1 MSDKTMVGVDV
12 GAAGIKGAIV
22 NLETG
27 ELLTER
33 HKLPTPKPATPQ
45 AMADTFAEL
54 IKVLDWNGPIGCGFP
69 AIIKKGVAHS
79 AANIDKSWIGINV
92 EALFS
97 NACGCP
103 VKALNDADAAGIA
116 EMAFGKGKGV
126 DGVVLL
132 VTIGSG
138 LGSALFVNGQ
148 LVPNSELG
156 HIYLKGEEK
165 VAEFKASSAAKK
177 REDISYEI
185 WGKRLND
192 YLVHLDRIF
201 SPDRVILGG
210 GISRKFEKYSSY
222 ITTNVDVVPADLRNN
237 AGSIGAALYAA
248 YPTF

>member
-1 MSDKTMVGVDV
+1 MVGVDV
-12 GAAGIKGAIV
+12 GASGIKGAIV
-22 NLETG
+22 NIETG

-45 AMADTFAEL
+45 AMAGTFAEL
-54 IKVLDWNGPIGCGFP
+54 IKMLDWSGPIGCGFP

-79 AANIDKSWIGINV
+79 AANIDTSWIGTNV
-92 EALFS
+92 EEIFS
-97 NACGCP
+97 SACGCP
-103 VKALNDADAAGIA
+103 VKVLNDADAAGLA
-116 EMAFGKGKGV
+116 EMSFGKGKGV

-132 VTIGSG
+132 ITIGSG

-156 HIYLKGEEK
+156 HIYLQNEEK

-210 GISRKFEKYSSY
+210 GISRKFEKYGKY
-222 ITTNVDVVPADLRNN
+222 LDITVDVVPADLRNN

-248 YPTF
+248 NPMF

>member
-1 MSDKTMVGVDV
+1 MVGVDV
-12 GAAGIKGAIV
+12 GASGIKGAIV
-22 NLETG
+22 NIETG

-54 IKVLDWNGPIGCGFP
+54 IKMLDWNGPIGCGFP

-79 AANIDKSWIGINV
+79 AANIDKSWIGTNV
-92 EALFS
+92 EEIFS

-103 VKALNDADAAGIA
+103 VKALNDADAAGLA
-116 EMAFGKGKGV
+116 EMSFGKGKGV

-132 VTIGSG
+132 ITIGSG

-156 HIYLKGEEK
+156 HIYLQGEEK

-177 REDISYEI
+177 REQISYEI

-210 GISRKFEKYSSY
+210 GISRKFEKYGKY
-222 ITTNVDVVPADLRNN
+222 LDTTVDVVPADLRNN

-248 YPTF
+248 NPMF